1 MMGDEQVYTISENIA
16 SSNKEPDLTINI
28 FFIHYSKLEGRKNT
42 MIKLQQ
48 TMSNIVKKN
57 NNWAVDVKQVTK
69 FDPDT
74 LTQDFVKRIFQ
85 NEELKEGNMMFNKY
99 KMSSSQNNCLSNSLK
114 HLDALNHISR
124 HTKPEDINFIF
135 EDDVVFDHQF
145 ESLIA
150 DFILKKCY
158 KSFDMVFL
166 GMPGVKNTSES
177 SEKNGSDESNFNT
190 IEVIPIDE
198 KDKVLPCCDS
208 YFITQ
213 ECATQISNN
222 FIPIRYPNNIQL
234 SYILDKLKIKFGRT
248 FPNIV
253 ADGSKLGFF
262 TSSISPNNIL
272 LFNNTYKFIYKMLNK
287 PDLTIE
293 EGEHIKNLFENN
305 TFKES
310 PDFMFL
316 EGLFYMRI
324 QEYSKSKEFFDRAI
338 VKYEE
343 QCSPLNNSSAIIQ
356 NYVELARHIQ

>member
-1 MMGDEQVYTISENIA
+1 MLLNMTIREVTLGYWSTKGLGSVSRMLILYA
-16 SSNKEPDLTINI
+16 
-28 FFIHYSKLEGRKNT
+28 G
-42 MIKLQQ
+42 
-48 TMSNIVKKN
+48 VK
-57 NNWAVDVKQVTK
+57 
-69 FDPDT
+69 
-74 LTQDFVKRIFQ
+74 
-85 NEELKEGNMMFNKY
+85 
-99 KMSSSQNNCLSNSLK
+99 
-114 HLDALNHISR
+114 
-124 HTKPEDINFIF
+124 
-135 EDDVVFDHQF
+135 
-145 ESLIA
+145 LIA
-150 DFILKKCY
+150 KIY
-158 KSFDMVFL
+158 KLLPKEEKGIITFD
-166 GMPGVKNTSES
+166 GS
-177 SEKNGSDESNFNT
+177 SWH
-190 IEVIPIDE
+190 E

-208 YFITQ
+208 YFITKN
-213 ECATQISNN
+213 CATQMSNN

-293 EGEHIKNLFENN
+293 EGEHIKSLFENN

-324 QEYSKSKEFFDRAI
+324 QEYSKSKEFFDKAI